1 MERIICQNL
10 YLKKGDGSVGNSSV
24 IRSISALPRIRYVH
38 PSRQLPQVKQLSL
51 VNSIVFV
58 TNDFYLI
65 HITYY
70 YYGQF
75 LMSNVQILSFHRRG
89 VDCFFFLLLHSI
101 PFHSCMYIVT
111 PPGDFS
117 VKKKDTVIHSLHG
130 GELQQQQHR
139 ERKKREIDRDSE
151 YSTSI
156 RG

>member
-10 YLKKGDGSVGNSSV
+10 YLKKEGDGSVGNSSV

-89 VDCFFFLLLHSI
+89 VDCFFPSSLFHSI
-101 PFHSCMYIVT
+101 PFLHVYCNT
-111 PPGDFS
+111 TRRLLG
-117 VKKKDTVIHSLHG
+117 KKKRYGNTFITWRRVTTTTT
-130 GELQQQQHR
+130 QR
-139 ERKKREIDRDSE
+139 EKKREIDRDSE